1 MDYELLTNGR
11 KGMVNMA
18 QRITEKFLD
27 NMIKNINN
35 STGRKYSLNY
45 AYGGVRLVHA
55 CGNGY
60 TEESYRMTK
69 REMYYVLDALQK
81 FIYHN

>member
-1 MDYELLTNGR
+1 
-11 KGMVNMA
+11 MA